1 MKALYTTVRQWHDR
15 VFSLISHAQSPFL
28 LFVRIYW
35 GWQLWQ
41 SGWGKLHNLG
51 KVTDFFTSLSI
62 PASAQ
67 MAVLIASVEFF
78 GGILFALGA
87 FSRIISLVLT
97 LNLTMAYI
105 LADREALLSI
115 FSDPDKFTAAAPF
128 NFLVASLIVLI
139 LGAGQISVD
148 RAITY
153 LAGVR
158 GAKQSQRSIAV

>member
-1 MKALYTTVRQWHDR
+1 MNALFTKGRQWHDR
-15 VFSLISHAQSPFL
+15 ALALISYARSPFL

-51 KVTDFFTSLSI
+51 KVTEFFTSLNM
-62 PASAQ
+62 PAPAQ
-67 MAVLIASVEFF
+67 MAVVIACVEFF

-87 FSRIISLVLT
+87 FSRLTSLVLT
-97 LNLTMAYI
+97 VNLTMAYI
-105 LADREALLSI
+105 LADREALFSM

-139 LGAGQISVD
+139 LGAGRISVD
-148 RAITY
+148 TA
-153 LAGVR
+153 LAFFYGSTR
-158 GAKQSQRSIAV
+158 GKQANSVTA